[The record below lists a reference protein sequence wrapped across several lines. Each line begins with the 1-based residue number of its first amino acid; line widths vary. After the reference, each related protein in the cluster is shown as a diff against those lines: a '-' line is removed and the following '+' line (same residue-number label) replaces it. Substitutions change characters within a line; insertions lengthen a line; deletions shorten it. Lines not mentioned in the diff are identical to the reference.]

1 MPLTARRSESIAAH
15 SQHYNVVLE
24 MRDRGGQVV
33 ASDVF
38 VTSKGT
44 DRHVFMVTSP
54 RSAQGPFSWTVSI
67 QSSPKTGTL
76 DLQESFEGRERGLDR
91 APFYPWFSFAFSEF
105 NNARILAE
113 GINREGT
120 YPAINQSAFLVVA
133 NPPNPGKFSG
143 FGLVV
148 GTGEWALPADKRR
161 WTNYTFSFD
170 FREKTG
176 CLASSSCKSRT
187 PPENGSSSRSLTLP
201 RGWLGRFG
209 VAGGVRCSSESPGF
223 DPNHARDFVLNIRTL
238 RTNAIYTAYFDNA
251 RFTGP

>member
-54 RSAQGPFSWTVSI
+54 RSAQGPFSWTASV

-170 FREKTG
+170 FREKPAA
-176 CLASSSCKSRT
+176 LHPRAASQGRRQKMIQFTKPYTPTRMAGTVRRRWRSSLFLRE
-187 PPENGSSSRSLTLP
+187 P
-201 RGWLGRFG
+201 
-209 VAGGVRCSSESPGF
+209 GVRPESR
-223 DPNHARDFVLNIRTL
+223 A
-238 RTNAIYTAYFDNA
+238 
-251 RFTGP
+251 